1 MGPDSGTSTEWQ
13 QAGRIQ
19 PENAFAHHD
28 QEWRADPPVA
38 GRVFEQI
45 TTDIGFGA
53 ALPEPQATLDL
64 LDLLGFAGIPATTVP
79 ATSLALRLAERS
91 MRRREATV
99 MVMEAP
105 QKDLI
110 EMVLI
115 SELAEFEADRLK
127 RTIDELF
134 RARATHAV
142 PVALARANG

>member
-1 MGPDSGTSTEWQ
+1 MTNTPAVTEMPLTETSN
-13 QAGRIQ
+13 R
-19 PENAFAHHD
+19 
-28 QEWRADPPVA
+28 R
-38 GRVFEQI
+38 
-45 TTDIGFGA
+45 
-53 ALPEPQATLDL
+53 
-64 LDLLGFAGIPATTVP
+64 
-79 ATSLALRLAERS
+79 ALRLAERS

-99 MVMEAP
+99 RVMEAP